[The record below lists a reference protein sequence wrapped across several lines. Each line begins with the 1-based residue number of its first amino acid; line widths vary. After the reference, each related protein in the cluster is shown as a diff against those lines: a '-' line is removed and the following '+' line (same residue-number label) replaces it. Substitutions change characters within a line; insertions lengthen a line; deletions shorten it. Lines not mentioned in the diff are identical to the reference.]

1 MLLSYAKEENKI
13 VPAEFDVFKDD
24 KSILDNN
31 TVIESDKKV
40 NLIRQTDS

>member
-1 MLLSYAKEENKI
+1 MLFSCAKEENKTI
-13 VPAEFDVFKDD
+13 PAEFDVLKDG

-40 NLIRQTDS
+40 NLIHQTDS